1 MKIQETDQKG
11 LYEWLVEGLEKGIKD
26 DAHLGENWQAMLS
39 TQTEH
44 MKKKLLGG
52 CGGGR
57 W

>member
-11 LYEWLVEGLEKGIKD
+11 LYEWLVEGLD
-26 DAHLGENWQAMLS
+26 PLLGENWQAMLS